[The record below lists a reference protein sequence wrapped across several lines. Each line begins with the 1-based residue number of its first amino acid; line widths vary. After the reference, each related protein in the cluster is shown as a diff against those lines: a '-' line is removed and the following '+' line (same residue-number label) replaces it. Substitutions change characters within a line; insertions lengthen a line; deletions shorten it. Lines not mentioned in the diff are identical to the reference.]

1 MWKINNILLSVYG
14 IIPGQVEG
22 EGIAVKGIFDLPKR
36 MGITY
41 KDWDDENSVQPYVDA
56 DEIFLEG
63 RDVIFQGILE
73 GTKAETEYNIEYLKL
88 AIGSFNSVVPFETPY
103 GTYFVYV
110 KKITPKI
117 YNGIATVL
125 IEFREP
131 EVGVTSTPVV
141 SDTIYYSAVYSET
154 AIKNNCGVG
163 YYGLEVSLS
172 STLGQFTSTISQLAA
187 DQLAIDWVRENKQN
201 TANAAL
207 FSTYCAI
214 NPPIYYN
221 AELTNSLKK
230 NDCGLGYFGSS
241 VSYTIL
247 ADIYSSDGRTDP
259 TASQA
264 KADAKAQAAMDLILT
279 QVYANTN
286 GYCSLNGTLILKS
299 NTGNG
304 AYRGMLFE
312 VGEAVPIGSVYHL
325 MVYSHDISYTA
336 IFGDTPTSVVS
347 SLISLINETTEAQ
360 WNDNN
365 SAPLTG
371 TIGFKPF
378 ASILW
383 SANPNQIWI
392 ELNYQNQFA
401 GWVIN

>member
-41 KDWDDENSVQPYVDA
+41 KDWDDQNSVQPYVDA

-88 AIGSFNSVVPFETPY
+88 AIGAFNSVVPFETPY

-207 FSTYCAI
+207 FGTYCVI

-221 AELTNSLKK
+221 AEQTGILYRN
-230 NDCGLGYFGSS
+230 NCGTGYTGSA
-241 VSYTIL
+241 VTYKIA
-247 ADIYSSDGRTDP
+247 ADLYSSLI
-259 TASQA
+259 SQL
-264 KADAKAQAAMDLILT
+264 DANAQAQAALDLILT
-279 QVYANTN
+279 QDYANA
-286 GYCSLNGTLILKS
+286 NGTCDFLVSFEMTLDYYAPFSFGGGLHTQVFKVGEFMEPVTKYNMMLYGIMITVVSVSGDTAESIANALILSFNAVTNWNILNLKP
-299 NTGNG
+299 TG
-304 AYRGMLFE
+304 AITPD
-312 VGEAVPIGSVYHL
+312 A
-325 MVYSHDISYTA
+325 ISYSAGYITVWLDYSA
-336 IFGDTPTSVVS
+336 SV
-347 SLISLINETTEAQ
+347 E
-360 WNDNN
+360 
-365 SAPLTG
+365 
-371 TIGFKPF
+371 
-378 ASILW
+378 
-383 SANPNQIWI
+383 IWI
-392 ELNYQNQFA
+392 GDPPYWNTLQA
-401 GWVIN
+401 